1 MSAATNLGT
10 LEAALREY
18 SHDDRALGIVRQ
30 FAENLGKTKQRQAVF
45 NQPGALVRPPLLYA
59 DVLDRGIVS
68 ADEDAF
74 TFLQGDVVATE
85 SAYFVGERVRNARF
99 VVASS
104 TCDLVPGRREYAALL
119 RLNPIRADNPTAAT
133 LVGELLSFKSAR
145 RMYLPQ
151 LEGDENTVVCNAVEF
166 DGIAQ
171 IRTTDLQLATR
182 YASLSLVGWR
192 VFGTLVRNLMARTGE
207 AEVKLRT
214 QA

>member
-1 MSAATNLGT
+1 LSAPARLEAF
-10 LEAALREY
+10 EAALREY
-18 SHDDRALGIVRQ
+18 SHDDRAVGIVRE
-30 FAENLGKTKQRQAVF
+30 FAEELGKTKQRQAVF
-45 NQPGALVRPPLLYA
+45 NQSGALVRLPIAYEA
-59 DVLDRGIVS
+59 VREQGIVC
-68 ADEDAF
+68 AEEDPF
-74 TFLQGDVVATE
+74 TFLQGDIIATDA
-85 SAYFVGERVRNARF
+85 AYFLGERLVNARF
-99 VVASS
+99 VIASS

-119 RLNPIRADNPTAAT
+119 RLTPVMADNPRAKE
-133 LVGELLSFKSAR
+133 VIGELLSFRSIR
-145 RMYLPQ
+145 RMYLPPLADDSKQ
-151 LEGDENTVVCNAVEF
+151 VVCHAVEF